1 MKDKTI
7 ENVLWLRAMPL
18 LAGQPPEPEKHEK
31 TGDARGYTIDSFE
44 TVESDFAANIT
55 KEETQEA
62 DEAAEHEKIS
72 KEDLQINMKRAA
84 EEREIANK
92 EVQEILADQSAT
104 QKILT
109 ALLNTLEDFSEKA
122 ALVQPVLDSISLQGV
137 QETKTPAA

>member
-7 ENVLWLRAMPL
+7 ENVLWMRATPL
-18 LAGQPPEPEKHEK
+18 LAGQPPESEKHEK
-31 TGDARGYTIDSFE
+31 TGDARGYTIYSFE
-44 TVESDFAANIT
+44 VMESDFAANIT

-72 KEDLQINMKRAA
+72 KEDLEINMRRAA
-84 EEREIANK
+84 EEREIAK

-109 ALLNTLEDFSEKA
+109 ALLNTLKDFFEKA
-122 ALVQPVLDSISLQGV
+122 A
-137 QETKTPAA
+137 